1 MSDCSPSRS
10 SRASRNTWLSS
21 TRTRRIGPAIRR
33 RLFGREEQRIMG
45 LSAHLDVDLHVWVPL
60 RDLLD
65 EAVELGLLRS
75 GQQGQD
81 ATGLAEEP
89 FDDGRGDLLEVR
101 AADKRL
107 S

>member
-1 MSDCSPSRS
+1 MSDCSPRRS

-21 TRTRRIGPAIRR
+21 TRTRRIGPAIGR
-33 RLFGREEQRIMG
+33 RLFGREEQRIVG
-45 LSAHLDVDLHVWVPL
+45 LSAHLDVDLHLGVAL

-65 EAVELGLLRS
+65 EAVELGFLRS

-81 ATGLAEEP
+81 AARLGEEA
-89 FDDGRGDLLEVR
+89 FGDAGGHLLEVR

-107 S
+107 